1 MCCYS
6 PANVSGKLLNLS
18 EEFGLHRVVTQFL
31 LGPLVAQRQPGL
43 NQISSALRLRDG
55 GMEIFSDPLLAA
67 NLRDDLQRQVT
78 PGSLSSKAGTNS
90 SASVKVC

>member
-18 EEFGLHRVVTQFL
+18 EEFGLHPVVTLFL

-43 NQISSALRLRDG
+43 NQISSALRLSDG
-55 GMEIFSDPLLAA
+55 GMEIFSDLLLAA
-67 NLRDDLQRQVT
+67 NLRDDLQRRVRT
-78 PGSLSSKAGTNS
+78 RITR
-90 SASVKVC
+90 